1 MKPGNRRHARAV
13 PIPAAP
19 WCWQMREAQVTPRPL
34 RGVSYCLK
42 GVTGKVVIVL
52 EEVSKTYMT
61 PAGPVPALSGVNLH
75 IRAGEIFGI
84 IGLSGAGK
92 STLIRCINLLERPD
106 RGTVRIDGRDMTALP
121 EPALRGERRK
131 VGMIFQ
137 QFNLLSS
144 RTVAGNVAFP
154 LEIAG
159 VSRPEIAPRVRE
171 LLELVGLADK
181 ACAYPAQLSGGQK
194 QRVGIARA
202 LANRPTVLL
211 SDEATSA
218 LDPQTTRSILALLR
232 DITRRLGL
240 TVVLITHEMDVI
252 RQICDR
258 VAVLEGGR
266 VVEEGSVIDVFSRP
280 QAAITRSF
288 LSDLV
293 ADVDLPDWVR
303 ESPNSRIIHVTS
315 LGSAA
320 VEPVISRMVKQFGVE
335 ANIIRGQIDRIQEQP
350 FGVLTLELRGEPSE
364 LTAAQAFLLDQG
376 LLVEVI
382 RHA

>member
-1 MKPGNRRHARAV
+1 MKPGNRRHTRAV
-13 PIPAAP
+13 PIPAALL
-19 WCWQMREAQVTPRPL
+19 CWQMREAQLTPRLL

-42 GVTGKVVIVL
+42 GVTDNVLIVL

-106 RGTVRIDGRDMTALP
+106 RGTVRVDGRDMTALP
-121 EPALRGERRK
+121 ESALRAERRR

-159 VSRPEIAPRVRE
+159 VSRPEILPRVRE
-171 LLELVGLADK
+171 LLDLVGLTDK
-181 ACAYPAQLSGGQK
+181 ADAYPAQLSGGQK

-202 LANRPTVLL
+202 LANRPAVLL

-258 VAVLEGGR
+258 VAVMEGGQI
-266 VVEEGSVIDVFSRP
+266 VEQGSVIDVFSRP

-288 LSDLV
+288 LNDLV
-293 ADVDLPDWVR
+293 AGVDLPDWVR
-303 ESPNSRIIHVTS
+303 QSPDSPIIHVTFV
-315 LGSAA
+315 GPAA

-335 ANIIRGQIDRIQEQP
+335 SNIIRGQIGRIQEQP
-350 FGVLTLELRGEPSE
+350 FGVLTLELRGGLSE
-364 LTAAQAFLLDQG
+364 VMAAQAFLLEQG
-376 LLVEVI
+376 LRIEVI